1 VAINIVNDMKINY
14 NKLIAKQFMTSIN
27 VSVECAIVV
36 EQIVDNQTVIDIPT
50 LVLLTSSGKPRCR
63 GLTKSG
69 NQCKY
74 QGSCSDNKY
83 CKTHNKD

>member
-1 VAINIVNDMKINY
+1 
-14 NKLIAKQFMTSIN
+14 MTSIN
-27 VSVECAIVV
+27 VSVECTAVVEKPVVEQIVV
-36 EQIVDNQTVIDIPT
+36 EQIVVEQTAIDIPT
-50 LVLLTSSGKPRCR
+50 LVLLTSLGKPRCR

>member
-1 VAINIVNDMKINY
+1 
-14 NKLIAKQFMTSIN
+14 MTSIN
-27 VSVECAIVV
+27 VSVECAAVVEKPVVEKQPVV
-36 EQIVDNQTVIDIPT
+36 EQTVVNQTVIDIPT

-69 NQCKY
+69 DQCKY